1 MKGEDNTGNIMV
13 MLPNGEQG
21 VVVTQEELGGLVQG
35 EAGAEDDKVY
45 VMANEGMEMTN
56 GAMPAIVTSVNGFN
70 PMQKPKYTESSSMI
84 KIVGIQDKKPQ
95 QISVVKVGVKDLI
108 ESVMISLDLQ
118 GVGTKTSYT
127 IQQDIKQQMRAP
139 RKQSLASVGGYIQV
153 GDRGDRHL
161 IF

>member
-35 EAGAEDDKVY
+35 EGAAEDDKVY
-45 VMANEGMEMTN
+45 VMANEGLEMTN

-95 QISVVKVGVKDLI
+95 QISVVKVGVDG
-108 ESVMISLDLQ
+108 SD
-118 GVGTKTSYT
+118 
-127 IQQDIKQQMRAP
+127 
-139 RKQSLASVGGYIQV
+139 
-153 GDRGDRHL
+153 
-161 IF
+161 